1 MASSPSES
9 AENSTWREKSGGS
22 ASTSVYWSRSK
33 SAGSSSDSWRS
44 QRAGTLSDGDGFW
57 KSRTSP
63 LSPDSSVSPRGTSR
77 QPAFNPLISQVTKK
91 AVKVFHRG
99 RVLSVNYKKNFGFL
113 APADGET
120 PVSCNVYFKVFP
132 PGKQLTSTQTG
143 GMFLIPGDVMEYEL
157 ANDQH
162 TGAHIA
168 RLRECKPRTVD
179 DLVRYV
185 KDLRTTA
192 EVDPEIVLRDVTKCP
207 VGFKL
212 VLDCR
217 HPSEKLLRNTLK
229 LCHVLTTSKHAG
241 LYHSRLKQ
249 MYALF
254 NGSHFLTS
262 EHGVRK
268 FARDTSTSDG
278 DFHRR
283 SSDLLKELLLHLLQ
297 YTPSLLPLIL
307 PLLMLLGE
315 CHRSRTLS
323 TLSNDL
329 EQILLPVLHDEAKP
343 FLVKL
348 QDAVSLSCDA
358 ESFLRRT
365 LIVLGGGSNEK
376 SGVMQPWSQLP
387 LLPTMEEVRSS
398 SRNHSSLPV
407 VKQKGPYVSP
417 EEYLDTYLRLLRE
430 DSVAGLLQ
438 GIHALRKGKVDECD
452 LKLWFQVSTVG
463 VHFNHNASPG
473 LTFAVKLP
481 KVQGSAK
488 DSKAPLGG
496 SLVCFFDDGGG
507 FDTPI
512 WGIVS
517 RCEEDAGKTCVCFV
531 DIVVLSGAEAELNS
545 ASWSFQCARL
555 MKGEDMVMAESPT
568 YYKAYQPVLEALQLT
583 DPESVPFREELVF
596 VTWPEDPAPE
606 YLKSTSGA
614 TLDWSCIFEVKGS
627 TALEVESSSA
637 SEDDGEMDLGIFK
650 VESST
655 GSAAGEIREGF
666 GAMTS
671 FLDRGYKTT
680 FDSSQL
686 KAVELAVKNR
696 LAIIQ
701 GPPGTGK
708 TFIGVKLLQLLLSA
722 STFPQGSPVFVI
734 TYKNHAL
741 DQFLEKCL
749 TFCRGKDSIVRLG
762 GRSKS
767 LRLDQ
772 FNLNNTLRS
781 NDDEFRFD
789 GAENFQSM
797 KRLREGME
805 DVLVDVNRH
814 LQRFE
819 PHMILEHVPELHLNY
834 FLQSVVHPAR
844 IETCVRRLPEG
855 FTLAQYIQGQIPEQ
869 AHRDLIADVLDFRE
883 RLVAEME
890 KWIPRP
896 EVLQTAQALFSL
908 QASSCSKILQARS
921 GPFGRDTVD
930 EEQDESRREEEE
942 RRSAY
947 ESLRQA
953 LNLES
958 DAESTKTSYKWLATG
973 NFMKF
978 SKEEDLHYASVPYHQ
993 LNVRIIRLSTVYVE
1007 HLLC

>member
-481 KVQGSAK
+481 KMQGAK

-555 MKGEDMVMAESPT
+555 MKGEDMVMGESPT
-568 YYKAYQPVLEALQLT
+568 YYKAYQPVLETLQLT
-583 DPESVPFREELVF
+583 DPESIPFREELVF
-596 VTWPEDPAPE
+596 VRWPEDPAPE

-614 TLDWSCIFEVKGS
+614 TLDWSCIFEVEGS
-627 TALEVESSSA
+627 TALEVESSSV
-637 SEDDGEMDLGIFK
+637 SDD
-650 VESST
+650 ESRT
-655 GSAAGEIREGF
+655 GSAEEEIREGV

-671 FLDRGYKTT
+671 LLDRGYKTT
-680 FDSSQL
+680 FDPSQL
-686 KAVELAVKNR
+686 EAVELAVNNR

-722 STFPQGSPVFVI
+722 STFPQGSPVFVM
-734 TYKNHAL
+734 TFKNHAL

-749 TFCRGKDSIVRLG
+749 AFCNEEDSIVRVG

-767 LRLDQ
+767 RSLQ
-772 FNLNNTLRS
+772 MYNLQNKVRV
-781 NDDEFRFD
+781 DDEFRFD
-789 GAENFQSM
+789 RAENIESM
-797 KRLREGME
+797 KRIRQEIE
-805 DVLVDVNRH
+805 DVLADVNRH

-819 PHMILEHVPELHLNY
+819 PHMILAHVPELHLNY

-855 FTLAQYIQGQIPEQ
+855 FTLAQYIQGQVPEQ
-869 AHRDLIADVLDFRE
+869 ADRDLVVDVLDFRE

-896 EVLQTAQALFSL
+896 EVLQTAQAFFSL

-921 GPFGRDTVD
+921 GSFNKDD
-930 EEQDESRREEEE
+930 KSEEHDESRTEEEE

-947 ESLRQA
+947 ESVRQDI
-953 LNLES
+953 NLEV
-958 DAESTKTSYKWLATG
+958 DASKGKKTSYQWSSN

-978 SKEEDLHYASVPYHQ
+978 EKEEDSRRTLVAYQ
-993 LNVRIIRLSTVYVE
+993 RLNVSESELSSDDGSIKY
-1007 HLLC
+1007 